1 MLAEGVQDRL
11 HGVAVGV
18 VQGVREDGVGG
29 REFADQL
36 LGSTCS
42 RAVMREFKHVNVAW
56 IGVQDGVCGR
66 ITREEEGL
74 VANGQLDDY
83 RVIVGAGKICVFG
96 GPENFQPVTV
106 GLVDGG
112 TRFGKGYLQVIVL
125 DGGQKLSVFPRIAC
139 AV

>member
-42 RAVMREFKHVNVAW
+42 GAVMREFEHVNVAW
-56 IGVQDGVCGR
+56 ISVQNGACGR
-66 ITREEEGL
+66 ITREEEGF

-83 RVIVGAGKICVFG
+83 RVIVGVRKICVLG
-96 GPENFQPVTV
+96 GPENF
-106 GLVDGG
+106 
-112 TRFGKGYLQVIVL
+112 
-125 DGGQKLSVFPRIAC
+125 
-139 AV
+139 